1 MKKTLLIILF
11 YFYSNYA
18 FSCVCG
24 SSTLIERF
32 QKSEFV
38 AKVKILKI
46 TNIEN
51 DFDYQNA
58 EIEVI
63 NLYKGEK
70 LQTIK
75 ILYAINS
82 SCSLYVPENSIWLV
96 FADTYNGKLSF
107 GYCSGSK
114 QIDRNFNSNEY
125 PNAQENYNQ
134 SIQRKLSVLNILKE
148 NKITDFNENDLWI
161 IHSKK
166 CESDFKGFEVNDNNN
181 IALYEIKVNSNLKI
195 KKVRALKEFDN
206 ADLSKEILKC
216 LSKNIIIDN
225 KKIKKIPKKTT
236 IYVAYYFYKKGS
248 QYESFISENDL

>member
-1 MKKTLLIILF
+1 MKKTFLIILF

-38 AKVKILKI
+38 AKVRILKI

-58 EIEVI
+58 AIEVLD
-63 NLYKGEK
+63 LYKGEK

-82 SCSLYVPENSIWLV
+82 SCSFYVPENSIWLV

-114 QIDRNFNSNEY
+114 QIDRDFNSKEY
-125 PNAQENYNQ
+125 PNAQENYDQ
-134 SIQRKLSVLNILKE
+134 SIQRKLSILNILKE
-148 NKITDFNENDLWI
+148 NKVNDFNENDLWI
-161 IHSKK
+161 IHTKK
-166 CESDFKGFEVNDNNN
+166 CESDFKGFEVNDNN

-195 KKVRALKEFDN
+195 KKVKALKEFDN
-206 ADLSKEILKC
+206 VDLSKEILKC

-225 KKIKKIPKKTT
+225 KKIKKIPQKTK
-236 IYVAYYFYKKGS
+236 IYIAYYFYEKDN
-248 QYESFISENDL
+248 QNESFISEIDL